1 MQSFINDTTLKSK
14 EVLLR
19 KRSKRRSAV
28 FCVGNYHELG
38 NLLTDSCVD
47 MLQISTPRVSIC
59 YRRITKVI

>member
-1 MQSFINDTTLKSK
+1 MLICNML
-14 EVLLR
+14 

-47 MLQISTPRVSIC
+47 MLEISTPRVSIC